1 MDPSIP
7 PRAQPIP
14 PASYARLAS
23 EAPVDGALIA
33 LFAQTRRGPRAPG
46 SGGRTAQE
54 ADCAQKLT
62 SFAADYTRLTGE
74 RFTIDALAGPRVDWV
89 LHQRRDPAT
98 GRPVRVATRNG
109 YRRVLSSFAT
119 WLGPQVGAPIAF
131 GGVREREDRDAEP
144 VTFSERE
151 LMQVLRHLRAHDT
164 VTARRLTAAIFLAVD
179 AGPRAG
185 ELSRLL
191 LSGLDRARS
200 RMTLDRKA
208 GKERPIPIS
217 AATWRELDRYLAV
230 RRSNLA
236 HVFVTDDGTAALAH
250 GALGLQLRRVL
261 DRLGLRLRLSRAD
274 IERQPD
280 LVDVPRQGKGLS
292 FQALRRTFIG
302 LYRRGGRS
310 WQEMEA
316 IMGWTPAYAAQ
327 VAHHYDRVTADDLSA
342 VHDPRSPVER
352 FRGPRAA

>member
-14 PASYARLAS
+14 PASYARLAY
-23 EAPVDGALIA
+23 EAPVDAALIA
-33 LFAQTRRGPRAPG
+33 LFAQAHRGPRAPG

-62 SFAADYTRLTGE
+62 SFTADYTRLTGE

-89 LHQRRDPAT
+89 LGQRRDPAT
-98 GRPVRVATRNG
+98 GRPVRAATRNA

-119 WLGPQVGAPIAF
+119 WLGPQVGVPLAF
-131 GGVREREDRDAEP
+131 GGRREREDRDAEP
-144 VTFSERE
+144 VTFSEHQ
-151 LMQVLRHLRAHDT
+151 LTQVLRHLRARDT
-164 VTARRLTAAIFLAVD
+164 VTSRRLTAAIFLALD

-191 LSGLDRARS
+191 LSGLDRART
-200 RMTLDRKA
+200 RATIDRK
-208 GKERPIPIS
+208 GVKERSIPIS

-230 RRSNLA
+230 RRSSLA
-236 HVFVTDDGTAALAH
+236 HLFVVDDGTAALAP

-261 DRLGLRLRLSRAD
+261 DRLGLRVSLSRAD
-274 IERQPD
+274 LERQPD
-280 LVDVPRQGKGLS
+280 LINVPRQGKGLS
-292 FQALRRTFIG
+292 IQALRRTFIR

-316 IMGWTPAYAAQ
+316 IMGWTPEYAAQ
-327 VAHHYDRVTADDLSA
+327 VARHYDRVTADDLSA
-342 VHDPRSPVER
+342 VHDPRSPIER
-352 FRGPRAA
+352 FCGPRAG